1 MKHINLCSYCG
12 KHNPSTGV
20 KKDSPGSKRDTP
32 GSKKDASNVPYKCHH
47 CDKYFPQKQNLKR
60 HIQTH
65 FNTTTESFSCEPGYN
80 GLTDDWNY
88 DVNDED
94 VLSSLKSKV
103 SKVLCYGIVRVI
115 ML

>member
-20 KKDSPGSKRDTP
+20 KKDSPGSKRDPP

-65 FNTTTESFSCEPGYN
+65 FNTTTESFSCETCDTRFFRKDN
-80 GLTDDWNY
+80 MIRLDWIRL
-88 DVNDED
+88 DQTIHIFLQ
-94 VLSSLKSKV
+94 VLDK
-103 SKVLCYGIVRVI
+103 
-115 ML
+115 

>member
-47 CDKYFPQKQNLKR
+47 CDKYFPQKQNLKNTFKLTLTQL
-60 HIQTH
+60 HNH
-65 FNTTTESFSCEPGYN
+65 FH
-80 GLTDDWNY
+80 
-88 DVNDED
+88 V
-94 VLSSLKSKV
+94 KH
-103 SKVLCYGIVRVI
+103 VI
-115 ML
+115 KIFLERTI